1 MPQIGP
7 AEILVVVL
15 VGLLVF
21 GPTRLPEIGRQ
32 VGRGLREVKKFQ
44 SVLKD
49 ELDSVLNADGNTDA
63 DTATEAVADAGPVAD
78 VETRVG

>member
-32 VGRGLREVKKFQ
+32 VGRGLREVKQLQ
-44 SVLKD
+44 SALKV
-49 ELDSVLNADGNTDA
+49 ELDSVLNAEADTDDAHADTELHTDA
-63 DTATEAVADAGPVAD
+63 
-78 VETRVG
+78 ETRVG

>member
-21 GPTRLPEIGRQ
+21 GPTRLPEVGRQ
-32 VGRGLREVKKFQ
+32 VGRGLREVKKLQ
-44 SVLKD
+44 TALKD
-49 ELDSVLNADGNTDA
+49 ELDSVLNADTHA
-63 DTATEAVADAGPVAD
+63 DTEADAHADAG
-78 VETRVG
+78 TRVG

>member
-7 AEILVVVL
+7 AEILVIVL

-32 VGRGLREVKKFQ
+32 VGRGMREVKKLQ
-44 SVLKD
+44 TVLKD
-49 ELDSVLNADGNTDA
+49 ELDSVLHADAESHEADTDA
-63 DTATEAVADAGPVAD
+63 DTSTD
-78 VETRVG
+78 VRTETRVG

>member
-32 VGRGLREVKKFQ
+32 VGRGLREVKKLQ
-44 SVLKD
+44 TALKD
-49 ELDSVLNADGNTDA
+49 ELDSVLNADTDTDA
-63 DTATEAVADAGPVAD
+63 DTETDADTRAD
-78 VETRVG
+78 SDAETRVA

>member
-44 SVLKD
+44 AVLKD
-49 ELDSVLNADGNTDA
+49 ELDSVLAADA
-63 DTATEAVADAGPVAD
+63 DTHADAHASAD
-78 VETRVG
+78 PHADAETRVG

>member
-32 VGRGLREVKKFQ
+32 VGRGLREVKQ
-44 SVLKD
+44 LQTALKD
-49 ELDSVLNADGNTDA
+49 ELDSVLNADADTDA
-63 DTATEAVADAGPVAD
+63 ETEVAPDTHADA
-78 VETRVG
+78 ETRVG

>member
-21 GPTRLPEIGRQ
+21 GPTRLPEVGRQ
-32 VGRGLREVKKFQ
+32 VGRGLRELKKIQ
-44 SVLKD
+44 ATVKD
-49 ELDSVLNADGNTDA
+49 EIDSVLDPDHTESSLPD
-63 DTATEAVADAGPVAD
+63 DPVPESTAT
-78 VETRVG
+78 R

>member
-32 VGRGLREVKKFQ
+32 VGRGLREVKKLQ
-44 SVLKD
+44 TALKD
-49 ELDSVLNADGNTDA
+49 ELDSVLNADADTEGHATGTDA
-63 DTATEAVADAGPVAD
+63 DVDAENHA
-78 VETRVG
+78 ETRVV